1 MQLWGIDYAQGS
13 RRPDASRLVWQR
25 GIGGDARTGSFG
37 AHCRRGYTGAGG
49 RAKAARRSRNIKAR
63 RVAVAD
69 KRQEG
74 PRGPGT
80 VEEALRSCLALW
92 DPGTHMS
99 KQEWARACKR
109 VAERLRGTG

>member
-1 MQLWGIDYAQGS
+1 MRKALAVLV
-13 RRPDASRLVWQR
+13 PLVWF
-25 GIGGDARTGSFG
+25 GSAALAETPARPLSGHTAAGVAHAPAG
-37 AHCRRGYTGAGG
+37 ASAP
-49 RAKAARRSRNIKAR
+49 AKAARRSRNIKAR